1 MLIGLLLLV
10 RNAGAQFIPP
20 YIADYR
26 IHIDLHTDSTLTVT
40 ETIAVNF
47 GQLPRHGIYRKVPYR
62 YSRKVKGIPLRYNL
76 RMRLQ
81 SVTDAKGQAL
91 PVKVWREGDYLV
103 WRIGDPNRTVTGLQT
118 YRLTYTVARAIN
130 TFPDHDE
137 LYWNAT
143 GNEWE
148 WDIARAL
155 CVVTLPEG
163 VDARKVRFT
172 FYTGWLGSRAQNGRA
187 WMEDRRIVF
196 ATDMLRQG
204 EGLTVVVGVPK
215 GILRPPSSLRQTVWW
230 LMDNWM
236 FIVAA
241 LLPLLTLGGMGWN
254 YWRYGRDPI
263 WREALVPQYRPPDN
277 LTPAE
282 VGVLLD
288 ERADNIDIVATVID
302 LAVKGYLKIREVQ
315 TTKFLFLRG
324 TDYEFIFLRD
334 GDGLKDHEQI
344 VLDGLRKRRTKQK
357 AKLGIG
363 EATQSV
369 RLSELRERFYPHLQK
384 AKKALY
390 RSLTRGGYFASNPET
405 VRSGYLASGIVVAA
419 LGVFIAFWAGS
430 VLAEVGWVGALALAI
445 SAMLSGGFIMLF
457 APAMPRKTTKGARA
471 LWHILGFRE
480 FIRRVERDR
489 LERMLQEDPTLF
501 DRVLPYALVF
511 GIADEWAEKFEGLL
525 QKPPEWFESE
535 RWTPT
540 AFTPRTFVYSL
551 GDSVSTMNS
560 VFPSTPARS
569 SGSGAGGG
577 FSGFGGGGG
586 GGGFSGGGFGGGGG
600 GGW

>member
-1 MLIGLLLLV
+1 MGRWVLVSLLLLV
-10 RNAGAQFIPP
+10 GNAGAQFIPP

-26 IHIDLHTDSTLTVT
+26 IQIDLHADSTLMVT

-47 GQLPRHGIYRKVPYR
+47 GQVLRHGIYRKIPYR
-62 YSRKVKGIPLRYNL
+62 YTRKVRGIPLRYNL

-81 SVTDAKGQAL
+81 SVTDANGQAL

-103 WRIGDPNRTVTGLQT
+103 WRIGDPHRTVTGWQT
-118 YRLTYTVARAIN
+118 YRLTYAVARAIN

-155 CVVTLPEG
+155 CIVMLPEG
-163 VDARKVRFT
+163 VDAREVRFT
-172 FYTGWLGSRAQNGRA
+172 FYTGRLGSQAQNGRA
-187 WMEDRRIVF
+187 WVQDRQVVF
-196 ATDMLRQG
+196 SAGPFRQG
-204 EGLTVVVGVPK
+204 EGLTVVVGIPK
-215 GILRPPSSLRQTVWW
+215 GVLRPPSLLRQTVWW
-230 LMDNWM
+230 LTDNWV
-236 FIVAA
+236 FLLAA

-302 LAVKGYLKIREVQ
+302 LAVKGYLKIREVP

-324 TDYEFIFLRD
+324 TDYEFVFLQD
-334 GDGLKDHEQI
+334 DDGLKDHEQI
-344 VLDGLRKRRTKQK
+344 VLDGLR
-357 AKLGIG
+357 LGTGRAAQVI
-363 EATQSV
+363 
-369 RLSELRERFYPHLQK
+369 RLSELRERFYPYLRNAK
-384 AKKALY
+384 AALY
-390 RSLTRGGYFASNPET
+390 RSLTRDGYFANNPET
-405 VRSGYLASGIVVAA
+405 VRSGYLALGIVVEA

-430 VLAEVGWVGALALAI
+430 MLAEVGWVGALALAI

-457 APAMPRKTTKGARA
+457 APAMPRKTSKGARA

-489 LERMLQEDPTLF
+489 LERMLEEDPMLF

-511 GIADEWAEKFEGLL
+511 GIADEWAAKFEGLL
-525 QKPPEWFESE
+525 QKPPDWFESE

-540 AFTPRTFVYSL
+540 TFTPRLFIYSL
-551 GDSVSTMNS
+551 GDSMSTMNS

-586 GGGFSGGGFGGGGG
+586 FSGGGFGGGGG